1 MRTGTL
7 LRDTVYLTHKHPGG
21 YGSPDRHYY
30 APAGSRVEWDETK
43 NPATNEGYEDC
54 YGGRKLY
61 WATIVGYGDVGLEEG
76 VDVTWDEY
84 YDDETGDTI
93 LILRKEEEGN
103 DDGGL

>member
-7 LRDTVYLTHKHPGG
+7 LREVCYLTWKHPDG

-43 NPATNEGYEDC
+43 TNEGFEDC
-54 YGGRKLY
+54 YGDRKLH

-76 VDVTWDEY
+76 VDFVWD
-84 YDDETGDTI
+84 
-93 LILRKEEEGN
+93 N
-103 DDGGL
+103 